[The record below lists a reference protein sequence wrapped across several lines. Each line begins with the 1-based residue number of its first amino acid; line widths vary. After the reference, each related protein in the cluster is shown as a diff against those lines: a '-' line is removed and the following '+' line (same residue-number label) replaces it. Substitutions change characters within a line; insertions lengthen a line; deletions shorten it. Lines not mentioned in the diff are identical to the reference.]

1 MKKLY
6 EIKVMMTGVEAG
18 HKAGFAEGER
28 RGIEYGKSIGLNEGK
43 AIGISEGKAIGISEG
58 KTIGISEGKA
68 IGKKEKQKEIAKKM
82 LELKMPIE
90 QIKEITDLSKE
101 EINQLLN

>member
-1 MKKLY
+1 LTDKL
-6 EIKVMMTGVEAG
+6 ELVIIELPKIKEDETSELMDWLMFLQNPNFERVKEKMGTNKELREA
-18 HKAGFAEGER
+18 KE
-28 RGIEYGKSIGLNEGK
+28 KLQ
-43 AIGISEGKAIGISEG
+43 
-58 KTIGISEGKA
+58 GISEGKA